1 MRTDH
6 RVHTCGGDMDTPCG
20 GDTDT
25 PCGGDMSMDYGYAG
39 WGLCGQTTRYTV
51 MRIMPCGGSVLDEI
65 GIFGRIRHVG
75 TVRADHWV
83 YLGLLTWLIDC
94 GCLCCVYTF

>member
-20 GDTDT
+20 GD
-25 PCGGDMSMDYGYAG
+25 MSMDYGYAA

-51 MRIMPCGGSVLDEI
+51 MRIMPCGGSVLDE
-65 GIFGRIRHVG
+65 VG
-75 TVRADHWV
+75 NVGGYAMWRLCGQTTG
-83 YLGLLTWLIDC
+83 YTSDC
-94 GCLCCVYTF
+94 DMIV